1 MFAVGGGSS
10 TMAEATLLRSSVA
23 AMFTGGSAFAAEA
36 VGAGV
41 VGRGAAAGAEAGADV
56 AGVDMVSSGANCST
70 VSDVAGASVAVGS
83 TLGQATREFILSAR
97 RTGRWVF
104 DLAVTVGWRF
114 VASRVLFIVD
124 LWVLRWL
131 VFTGAVLF

>member
-1 MFAVGGGSS
+1 
-10 TMAEATLLRSSVA
+10 
-23 AMFTGGSAFAAEA
+23 
-36 VGAGV
+36 
-41 VGRGAAAGAEAGADV
+41 
-56 AGVDMVSSGANCST
+56 
-70 VSDVAGASVAVGS
+70 VAGASVAVGS